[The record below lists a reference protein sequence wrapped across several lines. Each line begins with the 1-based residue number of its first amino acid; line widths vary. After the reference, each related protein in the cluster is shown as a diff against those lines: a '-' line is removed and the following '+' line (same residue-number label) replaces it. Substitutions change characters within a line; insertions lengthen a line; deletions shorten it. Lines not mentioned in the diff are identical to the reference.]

1 MNRLPRVLLLAALL
15 AGVPAAARAQ
25 IPMFDLE
32 RLRLDPAAVGA
43 LTQGTGALAPAGAF
57 RLSYV
62 IMGEG
67 RPLAYRADGLL
78 LGNGFGG
85 TTDRIED
92 YISDRI
98 GVHLLA
104 AWTPTSW
111 LELHGEL
118 PVMGW
123 QIGDDLSAVGVP
135 NPKRTALAAPW
146 VGFKIPLMR
155 GGLDVALGADVSG
168 PLGAKNSVVR
178 PDGIVARPHLE
189 VGTKLGGLVVG
200 LDAGFLYRQKAVDM
214 GPVTLQHEVTGGL
227 VFATSG
233 RVRGELALR
242 GGMNFDKL
250 GSYGEALAGVRF
262 RVAAFDAF
270 VMGGP
275 GIGDAPGTPRYRALL
290 GLAWPTGDSEPAR
303 PAAAPAP
310 YRPAPAVPPPA
321 RATTPPPPRAAPAPS
336 QVPAPAPVP
345 PPPAPRPAPKAGA
358 RLETGRIA
366 LEEKIQFEPKSAR
379 ISEKSF
385 GLLDQVVTI
394 LEENPT
400 IDIVIEGHTDSQGAP
415 GKNRLLSANRA
426 DAVKRYLVRRGIAAK
441 RIDTRGY
448 GESRPIASNDY
459 ESGREQNRRVEI
471 RVKRR

>member
-1 MNRLPRVLLLAALL
+1 M
-15 AGVPAAARAQ
+15 
-25 IPMFDLE
+25 
-32 RLRLDPAAVGA
+32 
-43 LTQGTGALAPAGAF
+43 
-57 RLSYV
+57 
-62 IMGEG
+62 
-67 RPLAYRADGLL
+67 
-78 LGNGFGG
+78 
-85 TTDRIED
+85 
-92 YISDRI
+92 
-98 GVHLLA
+98 
-104 AWTPTSW
+104 
-111 LELHGEL
+111 
-118 PVMGW
+118 
-123 QIGDDLSAVGVP
+123 P

-155 GGLDVALGADVSG
+155 GDLDVAVGADVSG

-189 VGTKLGGLVVG
+189 VGTRLAGLVVG

-227 VFATSG
+227 VFATTG

-290 GLAWPTGDSEPAR
+290 GLAWPTGDVEPAR
-303 PAAAPAP
+303 ATPAAVRPSPAL
-310 YRPAPAVPPPA
+310 PPPP
-321 RATTPPPPRAAPAPS
+321 RATTPPARTTPAPS

-345 PPPAPRPAPKAGA
+345 PPPAPRPAAPKAGA

-366 LEEKIQFEPKSAR
+366 LEEKIQFEPRSAR
-379 ISEKSF
+379 ISERSF
-385 GLLDQVVTI
+385 ALLDQVVTI

-415 GKNRLLSANRA
+415 GKNRLLSSNRA
-426 DAVKRYLVRRGIAAK
+426 DAVKRYLVRRGIAGT